1 MIRSTDGGGN
11 GIKKLNNNDDLLKK
25 IKVQVKTLDSF
36 NLTNIGFIKID
47 VEGFE
52 KEVLEGSLETLMK
65 NNYPPIVFESWGDWK
80 EKEGVKASQIRKE
93 LFLFLKQIGYNINPC
108 LEQKDMYI
116 AIYN

>member
-1 MIRSTDGGGN
+1 MSRN
-11 GIKKLNNNDDLLKK
+11 LN
-25 IKVQVKTLDSF
+25 
-36 NLTNIGFIKID
+36 NIGFIKID

-80 EKEGVKASQIRKE
+80 EKEGVNATQLRKD
-93 LFLFLKQIGYNINPC
+93 LFLFLNKIGYKINPC

-116 AIYN
+116 AINN